1 MKARNSGEI
10 TWFPK
15 NWCES
20 WISSWSFPLLKHWLF
35 LPQLCAII
43 IDTENYQAK
52 IFLKVWV
59 SSLTKLFVSTN
70 VLKRTVCVRGEGYK
84 HSIKPLLIV
93 CILLSTTARCM
104 LSLNSYC
111 YSDKQWHVYF
121 HIFFCSND
129 FYWNLVS
136 ESQGL
141 CFHFFLVILAQ

>member
-70 VLKRTVCVRGEGYK
+70 VLKRTVCVRGDIGTVLNLCWLYVFSFPQLQDVCS
-84 HSIKPLLIV
+84 HWTVTAIQTSSDMYSFTYSSVAMISIEI
-93 CILLSTTARCM
+93 
-104 LSLNSYC
+104 
-111 YSDKQWHVYF
+111 
-121 HIFFCSND
+121 
-129 FYWNLVS
+129 
-136 ESQGL
+136 
-141 CFHFFLVILAQ
+141 